1 MNPARPSIE
10 QQKYENKIA
19 EIIAEENESSDGKT
33 LGSTSNKKSSS
44 NLQTLINKM
53 GINKNNN
60 KVGRND
66 SSSLKQILTDVI
78 PATTKQAQ
86 SKDYKSNPE

>member
-33 LGSTSNKKSSS
+33 LGSISNKKSSS
-44 NLQTLINKM
+44 NLFVNEIDLESMNYDCYNSQLL
-53 GINKNNN
+53 
-60 KVGRND
+60 RD
-66 SSSLKQILTDVI
+66 
-78 PATTKQAQ
+78 
-86 SKDYKSNPE
+86 